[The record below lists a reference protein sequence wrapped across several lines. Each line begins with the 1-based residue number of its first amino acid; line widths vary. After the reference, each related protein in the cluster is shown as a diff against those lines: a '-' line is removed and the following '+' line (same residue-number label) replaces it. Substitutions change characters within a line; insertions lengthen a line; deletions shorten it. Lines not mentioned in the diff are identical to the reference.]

1 MYKEAGGKS
10 TRTLF
15 FNGFPS
21 AIFAKV
27 FVFPYFMGPYVKD
40 FAFGFV
46 NNLSDCSV
54 IVFVAF
60 F

>member
-1 MYKEAGGKS
+1 MLEIS
-10 TRTLF
+10 IPTPILII
-15 FNGFPS
+15 S
-21 AIFAKV
+21 QV

-40 FAFGFV
+40 FAFCV
-46 NNLSDCSV
+46 VDNLPDCSI